1 MSTSDS
7 ILQELFEE
15 QNSTAMRNNNSST
28 KTKNQQVL
36 GFPFDKDD
44 SIRPFVIVRQP
55 PTKTEKVVAIINT
68 VLNVIG
74 VLAILG
80 CFVATAYIAFQISDV
95 YETVRIIS
103 KQ

>member
-15 QNSTAMRNNNSST
+15 QNSTVMWNNNSST

-36 GFPFDKDD
+36 GFPFDE
-44 SIRPFVIVRQP
+44 IRPFVIVRQP
-55 PTKTEKVVAIINT
+55 PTKTEKVVTVINT

-80 CFVATAYIAFQISDV
+80 CFVATAYIAFQMSDV